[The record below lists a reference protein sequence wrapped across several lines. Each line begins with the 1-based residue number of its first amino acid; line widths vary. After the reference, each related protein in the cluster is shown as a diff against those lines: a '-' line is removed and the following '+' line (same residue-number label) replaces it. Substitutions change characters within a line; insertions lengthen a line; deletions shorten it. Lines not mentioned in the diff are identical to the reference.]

1 MGIILKD
8 WYGEDHTYDH
18 DTIWVRDTDGGLAQF
33 TKGAKPTL
41 GILEVNKN
49 GVYDATGVSGYDRV
63 IVEVEAEVN
72 ETLFNKTDFTGFA
85 VDDSLGGLYSKSLG
99 FGTDIEPLEIILGR
113 EYTVS
118 WDGNLYTSV
127 AKDTY
132 RVFEEED
139 PIDGTT
145 LYRYKYYLGNGSLL
159 GYSDLED
166 TGESFVIVYQTY
178 SNELVLISTE
188 NLDSHNVAIMKRV
201 RPQDGLD
208 MMLQSITVTE
218 NGTYTAD
225 PVYDGLKQ
233 VMVEVAGT
241 SSADVR
247 YVTFKSYD
255 GLTEYGKKPVAV
267 GDDCADPITRGIF
280 GTPTRES
287 APQEDYT
294 HNGWASEPNGA
305 ADPNWN
311 KAITEDKTVYAAF
324 KSSTRYYTISFYDGD
339 ELLNTEQ
346 VLHNGSS
353 DYVPPVKDGYFFDTW
368 EPKPVNVTSDISCY
382 AQYKESI
389 DFATATWAEISS
401 VSEKG
406 EATMHFAVGDEK
418 TFAYTD
424 QNGNSNTCTAVIV
437 GFDHDDLSDG
447 TGKAGISLMV
457 KELLPN
463 TTVKWWGNTYAI
475 AYKASTLRTTLRD
488 TVINYFPED
497 LRNVIKE
504 VNKLADSKTSAGTP
518 TIESVAC
525 KLWAPSQCEFY
536 DFNQT
541 NYESVIGE
549 KYEGPVY
556 PSTILKNKTGKS
568 FYTRDIIRTG
578 SPAPKYYKNTN
589 GNVAI
594 SYSEAQTT
602 LRNIVVGF
610 CI

>member
-1 MGIILKD
+1 MKITTKNKLDYLKETKSAIKNALIEK
-8 WYGEDHTYDH
+8 GQVVE
-18 DTIWVRDTDGGLAQF
+18 DTDTFRSYAEKI
-33 TKGAKPTL
+33 TKIK
-41 GILEVNKN
+41 
-49 GVYDATGVSGYDRV
+49 S
-63 IVEVEAEVN
+63 EAEMN
-72 ETLFNKTDFTGFA
+72 EILMYQNTITGFTA
-85 VDDSLGGLYSKSLG
+85 NGDLGGLYTANCPSELADFEIVPGQEYVVLWDDVGYSVIAQDASAVLP
-99 FGTDIEPLEIILGR
+99 GTL
-113 EYTVS
+113 
-118 WDGNLYTSV
+118 
-127 AKDTY
+127 
-132 RVFEEED
+132 FM
-139 PIDGTT
+139 
-145 LYRYKYYLGNGSLL
+145 GNGSALGL
-159 GYSDLED
+159 TGNNEPFAIGYSASGITFVSYD
-166 TGESFVIVYQTY
+166 TTATHSVGI
-178 SNELVLISTE
+178 I
-188 NLDSHNVAIMKRV
+188 KRV
-201 RPQDGLD
+201 RHQDLL
-208 MMLQSITVTE
+208 LQDIEITE
-218 NGTYTAD
+218 NGEYSPGAA
-225 PVYDGLKQ
+225 YDGFGN
-233 VMVEVAGT
+233 VSVNVAGG

-247 YVTFKSYD
+247 YVTFDNHD
-255 GLTEYGKKPVAV
+255 GTEEYGKKPVAV
-267 GDDCADPITRGIF
+267 GDDCADPIARGIF

-287 APQEDYT
+287 TPQEDYT

-324 KSSTRYYTISFYDGD
+324 KSSTRYYTISFYDVD

-418 TFAYTD
+418 TFTYTD

-457 KELLPN
+457 KELLPSS
-463 TTVKWWGNTYAI
+463 TVKWWGNTYAT

-556 PSTILKNKTGKS
+556 PSTILKNETGKS